1 MLLKPE
7 TSASHALRRL
17 RTGLLASI
25 TATVLA
31 ACNTTTTTT
40 TTTATAPGPVC
51 QIADEATSVFSTEP
65 SPAASPPPTTSPL
78 ESPASP
84 ATPITNQ
91 AVARMLAYAERVHL
105 MSPAEL
111 SQEAARLGDRTSAAE
126 QMQRSLVL
134 GKMLQLPEL
143 IRAQELLA
151 RVLANSS
158 MEAQSLHAL
167 ARLLASRYGEL
178 RRLEDQLEK
187 QTQQTREV
195 QRKLDQTNERLEAL
209 KAIER
214 SLTSHPPVPKSSTP
228 AKRSSRPPAP

>member
-1 MLLKPE
+1 MFLNPE

-17 RTGLLASI
+17 RTGLLASL

-31 ACNTTTTTT
+31 ACSTT
-40 TTTATAPGPVC
+40 TAPGPVC
-51 QIADEATSVFSTEP
+51 QTEDETPSTGTEP
-65 SPAASPPPTTSPL
+65 SVMASPQPTTSALVAPT
-78 ESPASP
+78 SP

-111 SQEAARLGDRTSAAE
+111 SQEATRLGDRASPIE

-134 GKMLQLPEL
+134 SQMLLLPEL

-151 RVLANSS
+151 RVLANNS

-167 ARLLASRYGEL
+167 ARLLAARYGEF

-214 SLTSHPPVPKSSTP
+214 SLTSHPPAPKASTP
-228 AKRSSRPPAP
+228 AKRSSRSPAP

>member
-1 MLLKPE
+1 MFLNPE
-7 TSASHALRRL
+7 ISASHALRRL
-17 RTGLLASI
+17 RTGLLASL

-31 ACNTTTTTT
+31 ACSTT
-40 TTTATAPGPVC
+40 TAPGPVC
-51 QIADEATSVFSTEP
+51 QTADEATSTTTEP
-65 SPAASPPPTTSPL
+65 SPTASPPPTSSPL
-78 ESPASP
+78 LSPASP

-105 MSPAEL
+105 MSPTEL
-111 SQEAARLGDRTSAAE
+111 NQEATRLGDRTSPTE

-134 GKMLQLPEL
+134 SQMLLLPEL
-143 IRAQELLA
+143 IRAQELLV
-151 RVLANSS
+151 RVLANNST
-158 MEAQSLHAL
+158 EAQSLHAL
-167 ARLLASRYGEL
+167 ARLLATRYGEF

-214 SLTSHPPVPKSSTP
+214 SLTSHPPAPKASTP
-228 AKRSSRPPAP
+228 AKRSSRSPAP

>member
-1 MLLKPE
+1 MFLNPE

-17 RTGLLASI
+17 RTGLLASL

-31 ACNTTTTTT
+31 ACSTT
-40 TTTATAPGPVC
+40 TAPGPTC
-51 QIADEATSVFSTEP
+51 QTEDEATNTTSTEP
-65 SPAASPPPTTSPL
+65 SPTASAPPTSSPRL
-78 ESPASP
+78 SPASP

-111 SQEAARLGDRTSAAE
+111 SQEATRLGDRTSPTE

-134 GKMLQLPEL
+134 SQMLQLPEL

-151 RVLANSS
+151 RVLANNS

-167 ARLLASRYGEL
+167 ARLLAARYGEL

-214 SLTSHPPVPKSSTP
+214 SLTSHPPAPKASTP
-228 AKRSSRPPAP
+228 AKRSSRSPAP

>member
-1 MLLKPE
+1 MLLNPE
-7 TSASHALRRL
+7 TSASHAVRRL
-17 RTGLLASI
+17 RTGLLTSL

-31 ACNTTTTTT
+31 ACSTTI
-40 TTTATAPGPVC
+40 TAPVPAC
-51 QIADEATSVFSTEP
+51 QTEDEATNTTSTEP
-65 SPAASPPPTTSPL
+65 SPTASAPPTSSPL
-78 ESPASP
+78 LSPASP

-105 MSPAEL
+105 MSPTEL
-111 SQEAARLGDRTSAAE
+111 NQEATRLGDRASPTE

-134 GKMLQLPEL
+134 SQMLQLPEL

-151 RVLANSS
+151 RVLTNNS

-167 ARLLASRYGEL
+167 ARLLAARYGEF

-214 SLTSHPPVPKSSTP
+214 SLTSHPPTPKTSTP

>member
-1 MLLKPE
+1 
-7 TSASHALRRL
+7 
-17 RTGLLASI
+17 
-25 TATVLA
+25 
-31 ACNTTTTTT
+31 
-40 TTTATAPGPVC
+40 
-51 QIADEATSVFSTEP
+51 
-65 SPAASPPPTTSPL
+65 
-78 ESPASP
+78 
-84 ATPITNQ
+84 
-91 AVARMLAYAERVHL
+91 MLAYAERVHL
-105 MSPAEL
+105 MSPTEL
-111 SQEAARLGDRTSAAE
+111 NQEATRLGDRTSPTE

-134 GKMLQLPEL
+134 SQMLQLPEL

-151 RVLANSS
+151 RVLANNS

-167 ARLLASRYGEL
+167 ARLLAARYGEF

>member
-17 RTGLLASI
+17 RAGLLASL

-31 ACNTTTTTT
+31 ACSTT
-40 TTTATAPGPVC
+40 TAPGPIC
-51 QIADEATSVFSTEP
+51 QTEDEATNITSTEP
-65 SPAASPPPTTSPL
+65 SPTASAPPTSSPQQ
-78 ESPASP
+78 SPASP
-84 ATPITNQ
+84 PTPITNQ